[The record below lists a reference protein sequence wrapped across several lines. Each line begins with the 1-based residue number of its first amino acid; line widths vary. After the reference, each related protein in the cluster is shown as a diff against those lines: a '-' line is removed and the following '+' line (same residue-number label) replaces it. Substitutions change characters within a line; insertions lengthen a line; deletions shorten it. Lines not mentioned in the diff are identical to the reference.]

1 MHVMM
6 VCTGNMCRSP
16 MAEAILEAEFER
28 LGAEGFQV
36 SSAGTGAWEGRAP
49 SDGAMLV
56 ALENGL
62 DISGHRSRHLSR
74 ALVDQADIIFTMSR
88 QHSGRAEKLGG
99 DGRVFLLGEYA
110 GKKRSKAEVA
120 DPYGEELH
128 VYRDTFEQLNGL
140 MQIAAERLIKER
152 DEQDRGDQ

>member
-1 MHVMM
+1 MKHVMM

-16 MAEAILEAEFER
+16 LAEAILKAEFER
-28 LGAEGFQV
+28 RGVGGFQV
-36 SSAGTGAWEGRAP
+36 SSAGTGAWDGRAP

-56 ALENGL
+56 ALEHGL
-62 DISGHRSRHLSR
+62 DISEHRSRHLSR
-74 ALVDQADIIFTMSR
+74 DLVEQADIIFTMAR
-88 QHSGRAEKLGG
+88 NHSGRAEKLGG

-128 VYRDTFEQLNGL
+128 VYRDTFAQLQSL
-140 MQIAAERLIKER
+140 IHVAADRLIKER
-152 DEQDRGDQ
+152 DEQDCGD